1 MERIQN
7 MSKKKK
13 LWFIIG
19 AVALIVVIATVG
31 ILWFLENRWGWE
43 QVKKVDSLEDII
55 HIEVS
60 STGDGMVVITP
71 MESRFSTSSVLPPD
85 KVIFSEAEGRSK
97 GLGGIPSRYL
107 RRWDRVDVN
116 IYNPATGE
124 RLETI
129 DVLQGLRMVRE
140 DMVSYQLAGG
150 GTATVYE
157 IREGE
162 LFLGWNLENIPTSR
176 YTPEERKSLLLN
188 LQTREWSIDHRVWYE
203 FQESISENER
213 QRELERQLEIFGS
226 WDARPEEGRWFL
238 SINGIEV
245 GRRGPQF
252 DVHTGNVLG
261 QVVVRMEA
269 FQLPGKNDELY
280 RHFPGLREFIGREHL
295 EVVIIL
301 HDFPTAKEILA
312 LLLEEG
318 HEISFEGSVLRDAW
332 SIDGMEHEINS
343 FDDFFEWLC
352 PER

>member
-1 MERIQN
+1 MEHIQN

-19 AVALIVVIATVG
+19 AVALIVVITTVG
-31 ILWFLENRWGWE
+31 ILWFFENRWGWE
-43 QVKKVDSLEDII
+43 QVERVDSLENII

-60 STGDGMVVITP
+60 STGNGVVLITP
-71 MESRFSTSSVLPPD
+71 MESRFSTSRVLPPD
-85 KVIFSEAEGRSK
+85 KMILSEAEGWSK
-97 GLGGIPSRYL
+97 RLGSIPSRYL
-107 RRWDRVDVN
+107 RRWNRVDTH
-116 IYNPATGE
+116 IYNPVTGE

-129 DVLQGLRMVRE
+129 DVLQGLRMVRQ
-140 DMVSYQLAGG
+140 DMVGYQLAGG
-150 GTATVYE
+150 VAIVRE
-157 IREGE
+157 IREGD
-162 LFLGWNLENIPTSR
+162 LFLSWLLENIPTSPH
-176 YTPEERKSLLLN
+176 TPEESKSLVLN
-188 LQTREWSIDHRVWYE
+188 LQTREWSIDHRDRHE

-245 GRRGPQF
+245 ARRDPQF
-252 DVHTGNVLG
+252 AVRTGNVLG

-269 FQLPGKNDELY
+269 FQLPRENDELY

-301 HDFPTAKEILA
+301 HDFLTAEEILA
-312 LLLEEG
+312 LLLEDG
-318 HEISFEGSVLRDAW
+318 HEISFEGSVLRDDW